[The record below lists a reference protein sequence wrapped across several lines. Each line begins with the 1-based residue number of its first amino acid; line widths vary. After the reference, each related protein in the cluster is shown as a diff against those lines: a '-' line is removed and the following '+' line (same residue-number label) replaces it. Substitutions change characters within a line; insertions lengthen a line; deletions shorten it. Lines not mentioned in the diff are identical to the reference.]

1 MPSCQIDELMENT
14 HAPDDEI
21 DLLDLLV
28 TIAENIKLLVL
39 GPLVAG
45 LLALGVSS
53 TLPQSFQSRAVINSG
68 FEVTSKDGQVSFSG
82 VRPELLVS
90 MTHTAAVLEPVRKQ
104 VGFMPEITTERALSE
119 LRDSIKASVGR
130 ADKLVT
136 ITVTAPSA
144 EQAQRTNQAL
154 LDELFKQSQPRGA
167 DLARLNAKLQFEKEA
182 LGNALK
188 LEQELIAIIKSG
200 KESDLLSATY
210 VNVSGMKGA
219 HFDTIQSLEA
229 QIEGLGQNAL
239 VQPSTLP
246 EKPLSNK
253 KVLMATI
260 TTLATGFALLLFVFV
275 RQAFVNSAANPES
288 AAKLARIKHSL
299 RIRAKS

>member
-1 MPSCQIDELMENT
+1 M
-14 HAPDDEI
+14 A
-21 DLLDLLV
+21 
-28 TIAENIKLLVL
+28 
-39 GPLVAG
+39 
-45 LLALGVSS
+45 
-53 TLPQSFQSRAVINSG
+53 
-68 FEVTSKDGQVSFSG
+68 
-82 VRPELLVS
+82 
-90 MTHTAAVLEPVRKQ
+90 HTAAVLEPVRKQ
-104 VGFMPEITTERALSE
+104 VGFMPEIATERALSE

-229 QIEGLGQNAL
+229 QIEGLAKTAL
-239 VQPSTLP
+239 VQPATLP
-246 EKPLSNK
+246 EKPLNNK
-253 KVLMATI
+253 KAMVAI
-260 TTLATGFALLLFVFV
+260 ISALATCFALLLFVFV
-275 RQAFVNSAANPES
+275 RQAWRNAGANAEAAD
-288 AAKLARIKHSL
+288 KLARIRRGLGLKPS
-299 RIRAKS
+299 RG

>member
-1 MPSCQIDELMENT
+1 MQNCEFDELMENT

-28 TIAENIKLLVL
+28 TISENIKLLVL

-45 LLALGVSS
+45 LLALGVAF
-53 TLPQSFQSRAVINSG
+53 TLPQSFQSQAMINSG
-68 FEVTSKDGQVSFSG
+68 FEVTSSDGRTNFSG
-82 VRPELLVS
+82 VRPELLVA
-90 MTHTAAVLEPVRKQ
+90 MAHTSAVLEPVRQ
-104 VGFMPEITTERALSE
+104 QIGFMPEASTELALNE
-119 LRDSIKASVGR
+119 LRVSIKASLGR

-154 LDELFKQSQPRGA
+154 LAELFKQSQPRGA

-200 KESDLLSATY
+200 KDSDTTTY
-210 VNVSGMKGA
+210 VNVSRMKGA
-219 HFDTIQSLEA
+219 HFDAIQSLES
-229 QIEGLGQNAL
+229 QLQGLAETAL
-239 VQPSTLP
+239 MQPATLP
-246 EKPLSNK
+246 EKPLSNNK
-253 KVLMATI
+253 AQLAIVTTFAT
-260 TTLATGFALLLFVFV
+260 AFALLLFVFI
-275 RQAFVNSAANPES
+275 RKALLSAAANPKT
-288 AAKLARIKHSL
+288 AAKLASIRRAFRL
-299 RIRAKS
+299 RYVA